1 MTAGEIRRPVIGPV
15 RESSNRS
22 IRSMHPAWAAVGEA
36 AGEVPAKRAVSE
48 GVAAE
53 VDALL
58 AQDSEL
64 SDSARAVISNLLRRH
79 RLVEGELARQRTLL
93 QEWILSQL
101 TYKALYYQYSGQ
113 SHAPRVELMREKEA
127 MRRRI
132 REQLQP
138 GADYL
143 AAPDES
149 TRSLSSS

>member
-1 MTAGEIRRPVIGPV
+1 
-15 RESSNRS
+15 
-22 IRSMHPAWAAVGEA
+22 MHPAWAAVGEA

-79 RLVEGELARQRTLL
+79 RLLEGELARQRTLL

-113 SHAPRVELMREKEA
+113 SPQAPRVELMREKEA